1 MSEIASFYGFTVS
14 MDNDFKGEPSV
25 LIDYR
30 EDNISDRYDL
40 ETGKF
45 VNGAFSQTMIRILTE
60 WIDDH
65 IQILKAMW
73 AEKKIAVLP
82 DWE

>member
-14 MDNDFKGEPSV
+14 MDNTFEGSPHIT
-25 LIDYR
+25 IDYK
-30 EDNISDRYDL
+30 EDDLKDRYDL
-40 ETGKF
+40 EKGEF
-45 VNGAFSQTMIRILTE
+45 AEGIFPQNMMRIISE

-73 AEKKIAVLP
+73 DEKKIAILP